1 MKMKKLLLI
10 ALVAMTAIACSKS
23 EESIGVVDCPEGM
36 GIVSVGVSPSV
47 VVDGT
52 RAQQQIPDGT
62 TIPAGDEFKLGIVTE
77 DLNVDYPGEEWE
89 SVALFNKN
97 YKKTFFKAGLYR
109 ATVTYGN
116 PSEEGVNKPY
126 YMGETGFNVQ
136 PRQKIDVKL
145 TPALA
150 NSIVKVE
157 FSDMFKRYF
166 ENGAAITITS
176 GNGNKWNV
184 GYGIANANGD
194 NNADGSTPYLFVES
208 GKVLSIAGYA
218 VKQKPSATIDAPQ
231 VEFSAV
237 NKTMVACTM
246 YTYTYDVSTAGNVV
260 VTVNITNEPREE
272 ITVSEEELN
281 DDALE

>member
-10 ALVAMTAIACSKS
+10 ALVAMAAIACSKS
-23 EESIGVVDCPEGM
+23 EDSVGLVDCPDGM
-36 GIVSVGVSPSV
+36 GIVSFGVDTSV

-52 RAQQQIPDGT
+52 RAQQQIPDGV
-62 TIPAGDEFKLGIVTE
+62 TIPVGDEFKLSIVTE
-77 DLNVDYPGEEWE
+77 DLNIDYNGDEWE
-89 SVALFNKN
+89 SVASFNKN

-126 YMGETGFNVQ
+126 YMGEAGFNVL
-136 PRQKIDVKL
+136 PRQKNDVEL

-157 FSDMFKRYF
+157 FSNTFKSYF

-176 GNGNKWNV
+176 GNGNEWNV
-184 GYGIANANGD
+184 GYGIANANDD
-194 NNADGSTPYLFVES
+194 NNADGSTPYFFVES
-208 GKVLSIAGYA
+208 GKELSISGYA
-218 VKQKPSATIDAPQ
+218 VKQKPSATIDAPK
-231 VEFSAV
+231 VDFTAV

-260 VTVNITNEPREE
+260 VSVNITNEPKEE
-272 ITVSEEELN
+272 ITVSEVELN

>member
-1 MKMKKLLLI
+1 MKMKKMLLI
-10 ALVAMTAIACSKS
+10 ALAAMAAIACSKS
-23 EESIGVVDCPEGM
+23 EDSVGLVDCPDGM
-36 GIVSVGVSPSV
+36 GIVSFGVNTSV

-52 RAQQQIPDGT
+52 RAQQQIPDGI
-62 TIPAGDEFKLGIVTE
+62 TIPMGDEFKLSIVTE
-77 DLNVDYPGEEWE
+77 DLNIDYAGEEWDD
-89 SVALFNKN
+89 VASFNKI
-97 YKKTFFKAGLYR
+97 YKKAYFKAGLYR

-126 YMGETGFNVQ
+126 YMGETGFNVL
-136 PRQKIDVKL
+136 PRQKNDVEL

-157 FSDMFKRYF
+157 FSNTFKSYF

-176 GNGNKWNV
+176 GNGNEWNV
-184 GYGIANANGD
+184 GYGIANANDD

-208 GKVLSIAGYA
+208 GKELSISGYA
-218 VKQKPSATIDAPQ
+218 VKQKPSATIDAPK
-231 VEFSAV
+231 VDFTAV
-237 NKTMVACTM
+237 NKTMAACTM

-260 VTVNITNEPREE
+260 VSVNITNEPKEE
-272 ITVSEEELN
+272 ITVSEVELN

>member
-10 ALVAMTAIACSKS
+10 ALVAMAAIACSKS
-23 EESIGVVDCPEGM
+23 EDSVGLVDCPDGM

-52 RAQQQIPDGT
+52 RAQQQIPDGV
-62 TIPAGDEFKLGIVTE
+62 TIPVGDEFKLSIVSE
-77 DLNVDYPGEEWE
+77 DLNIDYAGEEWE
-89 SVALFNKN
+89 SVASFNKN
-97 YKKTFFKAGLYR
+97 YKKNYFKSGLYR

-126 YMGETGFNVQ
+126 YMGEAGFNVL
-136 PRQKIDVKL
+136 PRQKVDVKL

-157 FSDMFKRYF
+157 FSNTFKSYF

-176 GNGNKWNV
+176 GNGNEWNV

-194 NNADGSTPYLFVES
+194 NDADGSTPYLFVES
-208 GKVLSIAGYA
+208 GKELSISGYA
-218 VKQKPSATIDAPQ
+218 VKQKPSATIDAPK
-231 VEFSAV
+231 VDFAAV
-237 NKTMVACTM
+237 NKTMAACTM
-246 YTYTYDVSTAGNVV
+246 YTYTYDVSTAGDVMV
-260 VTVNITNEPREE
+260 SISITNEPKEE

>member
-10 ALVAMTAIACSKS
+10 ALVAMAAIACSKS
-23 EESIGVVDCPEGM
+23 EDSVGLIDCPDGM

-52 RAQQQIPDGT
+52 RAQQQIPDGV
-62 TIPAGDEFKLGIVTE
+62 TIPVGDEFKLSIVSE
-77 DLNVDYPGEEWE
+77 DLNIDYAGEEWE
-89 SVALFNKN
+89 SVASFNKN
-97 YKKTFFKAGLYR
+97 YKKNYFKSGLYR

-126 YMGETGFNVQ
+126 YMGEAGFNVL
-136 PRQKIDVKL
+136 PRQKVDVKL

-157 FSDMFKRYF
+157 FSNTFKSYF

-176 GNGNKWNV
+176 GNGNEWNV

-194 NNADGSTPYLFVES
+194 NDADGSTPYLFVES
-208 GKVLSIAGYA
+208 GKELSISGYA
-218 VKQKPSATIDAPQ
+218 VKQKPSATIDAPK
-231 VEFSAV
+231 VDFAAV
-237 NKTMVACTM
+237 NKTMAACTM
-246 YTYTYDVSTAGNVV
+246 YTYTYDVSTAGDVMV
-260 VTVNITNEPREE
+260 SISITNEPKEE